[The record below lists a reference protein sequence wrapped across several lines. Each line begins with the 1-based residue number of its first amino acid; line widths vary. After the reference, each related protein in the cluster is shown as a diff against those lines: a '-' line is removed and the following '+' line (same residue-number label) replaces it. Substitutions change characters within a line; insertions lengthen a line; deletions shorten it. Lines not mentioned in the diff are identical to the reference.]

1 MSAAAIPSWYKEL
14 APRELPVLRP
24 DRYPGDKMSVSL
36 AQLAEEDRRA
46 ITALYA
52 ELLEVQGKLSPL
64 VAAPARLETA
74 RAIADWPHWGSL
86 TRQARRINAGMA
98 AYEPHLAHVCHDIRG
113 GSLVA
118 LLGTAQML
126 PDSRSVDND
135 LARCAYYVRD
145 HLKIMRNCISDID
158 ESRRERDGEE
168 RPHHVD
174 LLVEKWS
181 RGDFAFD
188 GQKRRLEFLCAYA
201 GNLSQRCLEFSAL
214 DRVVYNLINN
224 AAQHTADGGI
234 QLALFPVDGE
244 TTRSVRIVVV
254 NAVRPEHASAVQALA
269 GDTPGRLFLGGL
281 STTGSGIGLR
291 ICGEF
296 VAHAFGLR
304 SVKAAVA
311 GGYAG
316 ATLRENTFATWV
328 HWPAL
333 N

>member
-1 MSAAAIPSWYKEL
+1 MSLTLSEL
-14 APRELPVLRP
+14 I
-24 DRYPGDKMSVSL
+24 
-36 AQLAEEDRRA
+36 EEDRDA
-46 ITALYA
+46 VVSLYT
-52 ELLEVQGKLSPL
+52 ELLRTQEKLAPFVAMPVTHETSLL
-64 VAAPARLETA
+64 VAS
-74 RAIADWPHWGSL
+74 WPNWKEL

-98 AYEPHLAHVCHDIRG
+98 AYEPSIARVCHDIRG

-126 PDSRSVDND
+126 TESRSLEND
-135 LARCAYYVRD
+135 LVRCAYYVRD
-145 HLKIMRNCISDID
+145 HLKIMRNCVSDID

-181 RGDFAFD
+181 RGDFSFQ
-188 GQKRRLEFLCAYA
+188 GLKRRLDFRCAYS

-214 DRVVYNLINN
+214 DRVLYNLVNN

-234 QLALFPVDGE
+234 QLTVFPVGGPE
-244 TTRSVRIVVV
+244 ARSVRIVVA
-254 NAVRPEHASAVQALA
+254 NAVRPEHASTVQRLV
-269 GDTPGRLFLGGL
+269 GDSPGQLILGGL
-281 STTGSGIGLR
+281 STTGGGMGLR

-304 SVKAAVA
+304 SIKAAVT

-316 ATLRENTFATWV
+316 AALRENTFAAWV